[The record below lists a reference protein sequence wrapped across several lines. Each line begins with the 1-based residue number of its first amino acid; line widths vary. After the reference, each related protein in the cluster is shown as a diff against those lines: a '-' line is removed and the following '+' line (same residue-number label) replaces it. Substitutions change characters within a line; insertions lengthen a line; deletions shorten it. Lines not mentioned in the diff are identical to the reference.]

1 MEREVSVNFSDITEQ
16 RYKMNS
22 ESWEYS
28 FFNRGILSLRHFLL
42 FLIQN
47 IEGSYQMLFT
57 ILTVIL
63 FHLFIVADSAGA
75 WANHLQGNN
84 FEQKHSKL
92 LQGMGESIFWN
103 KVSILFRKQLIQ

>member
-1 MEREVSVNFSDITEQ
+1 
-16 RYKMNS
+16 MNS

-75 WANHLQGNN
+75 
-84 FEQKHSKL
+84 
-92 LQGMGESIFWN
+92 
-103 KVSILFRKQLIQ
+103 